1 MLKKLLKY
9 DLKSINIVLIVFYGL
24 SIFFSILTRIFLSI
38 ENSFIFNVIG
48 QICNGTMIAMMFNI
62 IINNLIRLWVRFKQ
76 NFYGDESYLTHTLP
90 VEKKTLYLSKF
101 IVSVITLIISISVIV
116 LSLFIAHYSKENIEL
131 VKNLLLPL
139 ATIYDSTVI
148 GIILLFVFV
157 CFLELFNMLQSGYVG
172 IVLGHRKNNN
182 KMLFTFI
189 YGFIIYLLTQIF
201 ALVVVFLAALFNKD
215 IMNLFYSMEMLN
227 IDMIKLCIYLAI
239 GVYMTNII
247 VLYIVNSKLFS
258 KGVNVD

>member
-1 MLKKLLKY
+1 MLNKLLKY
-9 DLKSINIVLIVFYGL
+9 DFKSINIVLIVFYGL
-24 SIFFSILTRIFLSI
+24 SIFFALLTRIFLSI
-38 ENSFIFNVIG
+38 DNSFVCNVIG

-101 IVSVITLIISISVIV
+101 IVSVITLLISILVIV

-148 GIILLFVFV
+148 SIIFSFVFV
-157 CFLELFNMLQSGYVG
+157 FFLELLNMLQSGYVG

-189 YGFIIYLLTQIF
+189 YGFVTYLLTQIF
-201 ALVVVFLAALFNKD
+201 ALVAVFIAALFNKD
-215 IMNLFYSMEMLN
+215 IMNLFYSIETLN
-227 IDMIKLCIYLAI
+227 VDMIKLCICIAA
-239 GVYMTNII
+239 GVYLVNIV
-247 VLYIVNSKLFS
+247 VLYIIASKQFS

>member
-90 VEKKTLYLSKF
+90 VEKKTLYL
-101 IVSVITLIISISVIV
+101 IVKI
-116 LSLFIAHYSKENIEL
+116 
-131 VKNLLLPL
+131 KN
-139 ATIYDSTVI
+139 
-148 GIILLFVFV
+148 
-157 CFLELFNMLQSGYVG
+157 
-172 IVLGHRKNNN
+172 
-182 KMLFTFI
+182 
-189 YGFIIYLLTQIF
+189 
-201 ALVVVFLAALFNKD
+201 
-215 IMNLFYSMEMLN
+215 
-227 IDMIKLCIYLAI
+227 
-239 GVYMTNII
+239 
-247 VLYIVNSKLFS
+247 
-258 KGVNVD
+258 